1 MNRPSLRRQVVVT
14 AILVTGLIGFGGMV
28 VVQVLFERR
37 LRQDLDDLLV
47 ANLRGVAAASEFED
61 APVFVTSSEHRG
73 PKRTEP
79 PTVNMGRQF
88 TLRHRGGMDLV
99 VAAWEEGRLLHGPSW
114 LVAPGG
120 HSSVARPGLL
130 DGVGPSGMPL
140 RLAWASFV
148 PHDDHRGQ
156 PRMVTIV
163 CALPTQDR
171 DRNLKDLMQV
181 LVITGL
187 LTGLAATISLVLAL
201 RRALQPLSRLADDIT
216 ALDPGRPGRRLESSA
231 MAKELAPLAERVNDL
246 CDRLETAHGL
256 ASSIRGVAAHE
267 LRTPLAGLRAT
278 IEVAQGAGG
287 DPEEALVTCHGITL
301 QMQSRVDNLLI
312 AARLDAGQMTPRRE
326 EVDVRALLEGLWTD
340 QATRAQTR
348 GLTATW
354 QQDGDALAEAD
365 PEALRMVFTNLV
377 DNSVSHSPVGGVL
390 EFALREDGAFLLVTV
405 ANPAPALEPGNAARI
420 FARGWRN
427 AGGTDEGRHAGLGM
441 AICRELVGL
450 MRGTITARIEAG
462 RLLIDL
468 RLPSAGTELQY
479 W

>member
-1 MNRPSLRRQVVVT
+1 MAAALP
-14 AILVTGLIGFGGMV
+14 
-28 VVQVLFERR
+28 R
-37 LRQDLDDLLV
+37 LRGAFALGFV
-47 ANLRGVAAASEFED
+47 FE
-61 APVFVTSSEHRG
+61 G
-73 PKRTEP
+73 EP
-79 PTVNMGRQF
+79 
-88 TLRHRGGMDLV
+88 D
-99 VAAWEEGRLLHGPSW
+99 
-114 LVAPGG
+114 
-120 HSSVARPGLL
+120 
-130 DGVGPSGMPL
+130 
-140 RLAWASFV
+140 
-148 PHDDHRGQ
+148 
-156 PRMVTIV
+156 
-163 CALPTQDR
+163 
-171 DRNLKDLMQV
+171 
-181 LVITGL
+181 
-187 LTGLAATISLVLAL
+187 
-201 RRALQPLSRLADDIT
+201 
-216 ALDPGRPGRRLESSA
+216 
-231 MAKELAPLAERVNDL
+231 
-246 CDRLETAHGL
+246 
-256 ASSIRGVAAHE
+256 
-267 LRTPLAGLRAT
+267 
-278 IEVAQGAGG
+278 
-287 DPEEALVTCHGITL
+287 
-301 QMQSRVDNLLI
+301 LLI